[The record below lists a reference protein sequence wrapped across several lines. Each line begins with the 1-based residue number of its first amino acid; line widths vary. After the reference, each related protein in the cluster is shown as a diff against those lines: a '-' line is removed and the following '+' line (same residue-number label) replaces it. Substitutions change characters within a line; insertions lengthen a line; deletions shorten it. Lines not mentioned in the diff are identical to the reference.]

1 MVDIWSTLAQSPY
14 QFAGNVLANQSYLSS
29 SGQTGHS
36 GSWGGAKDQGWTEAI
51 GRALSPGKVYTADA
65 PSGNP
70 PPQDGGGGSTGPY
83 GSSQIGFNQ
92 PNNTNTQTTNNP
104 NPNPN
109 PNPQPQPQGDSEL
122 QQLLKMAQD
131 GSINPA
137 QRSRLAELLTGQQNQ
152 AQNDYAS
159 QISESYEPYK
169 RELTNME
176 GTLQSG
182 FDEQSANLE
191 SSTLNEAKKYDTQ
204 GQELTQATQTEE
216 NKFNQTLQGALAEA
230 IRSYNA
236 LKQQVTA
243 RFGGAS
249 SAGQAV
255 GELANQEFL
264 RQQGQTQQAGVEG
277 SAKFGVEYGK
287 IKSYVQQKKDDLD
300 QFKKEA
306 LAQLRDN
313 LNKGLNEIRLRKADV
328 EANKTRDRLALL
340 QSTIEQARNMALQ
353 DQQFRQKLGLAAVS
367 KLQEVSGRQFT
378 PQEWSSYINGFMNE
392 MKSTSPTQIGTGAV
406 ATSGAATPL
415 AYNPTRRTNQDEL
428 QALQNQGFA

>member
-1 MVDIWSTLAQSPY
+1 MGVKTQEGTFNIFGYNTPDIGLSEMLGVGAQNPDVINSGAALYQPVVSPVPGNTYATTGSQNFVDPNAQAGFVQTRTENRGTGQVNGAQTST
-14 QFAGNVLANQSYLSS
+14 
-29 SGQTGHS
+29 
-36 GSWGGAKDQGWTEAI
+36 
-51 GRALSPGKVYTADA
+51 
-65 PSGNP
+65 
-70 PPQDGGGGSTGPY
+70 
-83 GSSQIGFNQ
+83 
-92 PNNTNTQTTNNP
+92 NP
-104 NPNPN
+104 NPNPT
-109 PNPQPQPQGDSEL
+109 PQPSRPGDSEL

-131 GSINPA
+131 GSINPS
-137 QRSRLAELLTGQQNQ
+137 QRSRLAELLTGQQQ
-152 AQNDYAS
+152 QQQQDYAS

-169 RELTNME
+169 KELTNME

-191 SSTLNEAKKYDTQ
+191 SSAINEAKKYDTQ
-204 GQELTQATQTEE
+204 GQELTQGTQTEE
-216 NKFNQTLQGALAEA
+216 AKFRQTLQSALSEA

-236 LKQQVTA
+236 LKQQATA

-328 EANKTRDRLALL
+328 EANKTKDRLALL
-340 QSTIEQARNMALQ
+340 QSTIEQARNMSLQ
-353 DQQFRQKLGLAAVS
+353 DQQFRQQLGLAAVS

-392 MKSTSPTQIGTGAV
+392 MKSSSPTQVGTGAV

-415 AYNPTRRTNQDEL
+415 AYNPTRKTNQDEL

>member
-1 MVDIWSTLAQSPY
+1 MDPIQSGRDYLGQLIAGAGAAVSNVVGQPVRLGGGQGLGARVAGQDQPY
-14 QFAGNVLANQSYLSS
+14 FEGVY
-29 SGQTGHS
+29 
-36 GSWGGAKDQGWTEAI
+36 
-51 GRALSPGKVYTADA
+51 SPSVTS
-65 PSGNP
+65 PI
-70 PPQDGGGGSTGPY
+70 GGGSAPTYVDPRTLDRFQTAVE
-83 GSSQIGFNQ
+83 SK
-92 PNNTNTQTTNNP
+92 NNVTPTNNGGNGNP
-104 NPNPN
+104 NPN
-109 PNPQPQPQGDSEL
+109 PQPQGDSEL

-131 GSINPA
+131 GSINPS

-191 SSTLNEAKKYDTQ
+191 SSAINEAKKYDTQ

-216 NKFNQTLQGALAEA
+216 AKFRQTLQSALSEA

-236 LKQQVTA
+236 LKQQATA

-306 LAQLRDN
+306 LTQLRDN

-353 DQQFRQKLGLAAVS
+353 DQQFRQQLGLAAVS

-392 MKSTSPTQIGTGAV
+392 MKSSSPNQIGTGPV
-406 ATSGAATPL
+406 ATKGSATPL